1 MKKIFS
7 VFIAALLIMT
17 LAACSST
24 SGGGKGKKNSDIEVV
39 SEIEGK
45 VRVSLAGWQ
54 LENGIDPITGI
65 NTVGLNEFLDNEFY
79 PRYPNIK
86 LEIYQVPWKMHKQS
100 NLQCYSLLM

>member
-79 PRYPNIK
+79 P
-86 LEIYQVPWKMHKQS
+86 EISKYQIRDLSSALGKCTSKAIRNATV
-100 NLQCYSLLM
+100 C